1 MSVGVRVGCGIV
13 LSPRPIVTG
22 GLQIRMRYRLII
34 GVVTLLAIV
43 AASTARAEV
52 KLAYVDIQR
61 ALNDCR
67 NGKAAKSEFRG
78 RLERVQTQLESEQ
91 SEVQRLKDE
100 LEKKGPL
107 MQPDQRQ
114 NLEQQYTRKL
124 RDFQDDYKSTRETLQ
139 QKDNEITGAIVRDL
153 ATIVRQ
159 IGEKN
164 GYTMVMEKGNLL
176 WATPATD
183 ITDEVIRGYDATNAK
198 AGTLGGEAA
207 AGGGSEFGSGP
218 RSRASAPPSAASA
231 PPPSD
236 EGGSHSTISK

>member
-1 MSVGVRVGCGIV
+1 M
-13 LSPRPIVTG
+13 
-22 GLQIRMRYRLII
+22 
-34 GVVTLLAIV
+34 LLAIA

-78 RLERVQTQLESEQ
+78 RLERVQSQLEGEQ

-114 NLEQQYTRKL
+114 SLEQQYTRKL
-124 RDFQDDYKSTRETLQ
+124 RDFQDDYKNTRDTLQ
-139 QKDNEITGAIVRDL
+139 EKDNEITGAIVRDL

-159 IGEKN
+159 IGERS

-198 AGTLGGEAA
+198 AGTLGAAAGAAA
-207 AGGGSEFGSGP
+207 AGGGTEFGSGP
-218 RSRASAPPSAASA
+218 RSRSSA
-231 PPPSD
+231 PPPSSAPPSSSSAAPPASD
-236 EGGSHSTISK
+236 EGGRSTISK